1 MGAAQLLLSLLS
13 VILTSRSVNPKWKN
27 VFLTHLPPYLL
38 VYNCNVL
45 SSKPVVNRNLIN
57 FELKQNPSSPAIL
70 APHLWCHA
78 LFEKNMFYIRAQRV
92 KVLMLIKIPTATKI
106 AFRPLVCCQSE
117 RGNRAKFLNRISF
130 LFILYN
136 TVLLAFPL
144 SKCINKTLGI
154 K

>member
-1 MGAAQLLLSLLS
+1 ME
-13 VILTSRSVNPKWKN
+13 KC
-27 VFLTHLPPYLL
+27 VFDTPTHPNLL

-70 APHLWCHA
+70 APRLWCHA

-92 KVLMLIKIPTATKI
+92 KVLMLIKIPTTTKI

-136 TVLLAFPL
+136 TVLLLPFPL